1 MCIAVFLWQ
10 SHPLYPFLLFLNRD
24 EYLNRATEALRW
36 WQDGETL
43 GGRDLVG
50 GGTWLGCTRHGR
62 IAFLTNF
69 RETSSIPDAKSRGD
83 LPLRFLQSHKSPAE
97 FAQEIE
103 KEASLYNGFNLV
115 VAHVFSKSM
124 FYVTNRPPS
133 HGDKQQQQ
141 QQQQLVTLV
150 SPGIHV
156 LSNAN
161 LDSPWP
167 KCLRLRDGFNQLLT
181 QHPRGE
187 FPVKTMVEEVMT
199 DTVKDQE
206 PHVFPPETQYH
217 LSSIFVDIPTPAGRY
232 GTRSISALTIKSHG
246 QVCFYERHLEP
257 GGGSWKEHTQHFV
270 IQNQT
275 ST

>member
-24 EYLNRATEALRW
+24 EYHN
-36 WQDGETL
+36 
-43 GGRDLVG
+43 
-50 GGTWLGCTRHGR
+50 
-62 IAFLTNF
+62 
-69 RETSSIPDAKSRGD
+69 RETSSIPDAKTRGD
-83 LPLRFLQSHKSPAE
+83 LPLRYLQSQKSPAE

-103 KEASLYNGFNLV
+103 KEVSLYNGFNLV

-124 FYVTNRPPS
+124 FYITNRG
-133 HGDKQQQQ
+133 GDKI
-141 QQQQLVTLV
+141 VSLV

-167 KCLRLRDGFNQLLT
+167 KSLRLRDAFNQLLT
-181 QHPRGE
+181 QHQDRE

-206 PHVFPPETQYH
+206 PELPHVFSPETEYH
-217 LSSIFVDIPTPAGRY
+217 LSSIFVDIPRPAGRY
-232 GTRSISALTIKSHG
+232 GTRSISSLSIKSQG
-246 QVCFYERHLEP
+246 EVCFYEKHLQQ
-257 GGGSWKEHTQHFV
+257 GGSWKEHTQHFV
-270 IQNQT
+270 IQNPKT
-275 ST
+275 

>member
-24 EYLNRATEALRW
+24 EYHNRATEALRW

-69 RETSSIPDAKSRGD
+69 RETSSIPDAKTRGD
-83 LPLRFLQSHKSPAE
+83 LPLRYLQSQKSPAE

-103 KEASLYNGFNLV
+103 KEVSLYNGFNLV

-124 FYVTNRPPS
+124 FYITNRG
-133 HGDKQQQQ
+133 GDKI
-141 QQQQLVTLV
+141 VSLV

-167 KCLRLRDGFNQLLT
+167 KSLRLRDAFNQLLT
-181 QHPRGE
+181 QHQDRE

-206 PHVFPPETQYH
+206 PELPHVFSPETEYH
-217 LSSIFVDIPTPAGRY
+217 LSSIFVDIPRPAVTPPRPF
-232 GTRSISALTIKSHG
+232 SLI
-246 QVCFYERHLEP
+246 F
-257 GGGSWKEHTQHFV
+257 F
-270 IQNQT
+270 
-275 ST
+275 

>member
-10 SHPLYPFLLFLNRD
+10 SHPLYPLLLFLNRD
-24 EYLNRATEALRW
+24 EDHNRATEALRW
-36 WQDGETL
+36 WEDGETV

-62 IAFLTNF
+62 LAFLTNF
-69 RETSSIPDAKSRGD
+69 KETTSFPDAKSRGD
-83 LPLRFLQSHKSPAE
+83 LPIRFLQSLKSPAD
-97 FAQEIE
+97 FAEEIQDE
-103 KEASLYNGFNLV
+103 VALYNGFNLV
-115 VAHVFSKSM
+115 VAHVLSKSM
-124 FYVTNRPPS
+124 VYITNRPR
-133 HGDKQQQQ
+133 HGDK
-141 QQQQLVTLV
+141 LVTHV

-167 KCLRLRDGFNQLLT
+167 KCMRLRESFKQLLSENEG
-181 QHPRGE
+181 GE

-206 PHVFPPETQYH
+206 PELPHVYTPETEYH
-217 LSSIFVDIPTPAGRY
+217 LSSIFVHMLRPAGPY

-246 QVCFYERHLEP
+246 EVCFYERHLEE
-257 GGGSWKEHTQHFV
+257 GGAWKEHTQHFV
-270 IQNQT
+270 IQNQ
-275 ST
+275 SII

>member
-1 MCIAVFLWQ
+1 MCIAVFSWQ

-24 EYLNRATEALRW
+24 EYHNRETEALRW
-36 WQDGETL
+36 WEDGETL

-50 GGTWLGCTRHGR
+50 GGTWLGCSRNGR

-69 RETSSIPDAKSRGD
+69 RETSSIPDAKSRGH
-83 LPLRFLQSHKSPAE
+83 LPLRYLQSEKSPAE

-115 VAHVFSKSM
+115 VAHVLSKSM
-124 FYVTNRPPS
+124 FYITNRPL
-133 HGDKQQQQ
+133 HGDKQH
-141 QQQQLVTLV
+141 LVTLV

-167 KCLRLRDGFNQLLT
+167 KCLRLRDAFNHLLT
-181 QHPRGE
+181 QNQGVE
-187 FPVKTMVEEVMT
+187 FPLMTMVEEVMT
-199 DTVKDQE
+199 DTLKDQE
-206 PHVFPPETQYH
+206 PVLPPVFTPEIEYH
-217 LSSIFVDIPTPAGRY
+217 LSSIFVDIPRPPGRY

-246 QVCFYERHLEP
+246 ELCFFERHLEH
-257 GGGSWKEHTQHFV
+257 GGSWKDHTQHFV
-270 IQNQT
+270 IQNQCFT
-275 ST
+275 

>member
-50 GGTWLGCTRHGR
+50 GGTWLGCNRHGR

-83 LPLRFLQSHKSPAE
+83 LPLRYLQSQKSPAE
-97 FAQEIE
+97 FAEEIE

-124 FYVTNRPPS
+124 FYVTNRPLS
-133 HGDKQQQQ
+133 
-141 QQQQLVTLV
+141 QQQLVTLV

-181 QHPRGE
+181 QHPGGE

-206 PHVFPPETQYH
+206 PDLPHVFPPDTEYH
-217 LSSIFVDIPTPAGRY
+217 LSSIFVDVPRPAGRY

-257 GGGSWKEHTQHFV
+257 GGGSWKELTQHFV